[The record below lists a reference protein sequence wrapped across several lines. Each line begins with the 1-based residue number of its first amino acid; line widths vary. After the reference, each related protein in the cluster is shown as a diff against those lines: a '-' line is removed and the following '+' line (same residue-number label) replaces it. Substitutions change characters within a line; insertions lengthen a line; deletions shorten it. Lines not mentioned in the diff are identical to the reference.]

1 MSNKFH
7 FNLIY
12 TIFFSYLPITS
23 FCDSPVAINNN
34 SFFSSFEGSHFL
46 DHLGFQEPA
55 SPLMEGLIAL
65 HSDIWAIMLFVAGFV
80 LYMICAIL
88 YSFDANNTTVS
99 YKVHHHSLI
108 EIVWTTIPAIILC
121 IIAVPSFTLLYS
133 LDEIVEPSLTIKAIG
148 RQWYWSYEYG
158 DYEVCDGLVTNGIT
172 FDSNVLQD
180 DDLEQGQLRLLDV
193 DNRLILP
200 VNRHIRLLTSG
211 GDVIHSFAVPS
222 LGIKLDAIPGR
233 LNQTMIFIKRQGVF
247 YGQCSEL
254 CGSSHG
260 MMPIALEAV
269 HEQDYIDWIN
279 VKLQEA

>member
-1 MSNKFH
+1 MKNLSLYNCILITF
-7 FNLIY
+7 FNTCAI
-12 TIFFSYLPITS
+12 S
-23 FCDSPVAINNN
+23 FCDAPLSVTSAM
-34 SFFSSFEGSHFL
+34 FDRF
-46 DHLGFQEPA
+46 GFQEPA

-80 LYMICAIL
+80 LYMMCAIL
-88 YSFDANNTTVS
+88 YKFSANNSDIS

-108 EIVWTTIPAIILC
+108 EIIWTTVPALILC
-121 IIAVPSFTLLYS
+121 VIAIPSFTLLYS
-133 LDEIVEPSLTIKAIG
+133 LDEVIEPSLTIKAIG

-158 DYEVCDGLVTNGIT
+158 DYEVHDGLVTNGIT

-193 DNRLILP
+193 DNRLVLP
-200 VNRHIRLLTSG
+200 VNKHIRLLTSG

-222 LGIKLDAIPGR
+222 LGVKLDAIPGR
-233 LNQTMIFIKRQGVF
+233 LNQTMLFIKRQGVF

-269 HEQDYIDWIN
+269 REQDYVDWVNI
-279 VKLQEA
+279 KLQEM